1 MCASNHGTMPE
12 FDTLDDMN
20 AAIVQPGALA
30 DWLLAQGRHF
40 ITTAEAA
47 NVLGVVPAKVPASL
61 ERAREAGKMISVT
74 KGGWVPIPPGHRSA
88 GAPPAGHYI
97 DQLMNHL
104 GHDYYVAMLS
114 AAAMHGASHQSP
126 MVLQVVTPARL
137 RERRIGRS
145 RIQFLQRSDI
155 ESRPRERHTVPTGRI
170 TVSTPEVTVFDVVES
185 PQHAGGLSNVAT
197 IIGDLLNDDKLTTS
211 ALADVARHYPSPV
224 AQRVGYLIDLMAG
237 ETGASIDTDA
247 LRQHLAGSRYHEL
260 SPGHGDGRRDQRWHV
275 IINADIE
282 HEL

>member
-1 MCASNHGTMPE
+1 
-12 FDTLDDMN
+12 MN
-20 AAIVQPGALA
+20 TTAVQPGALA
-30 DWLLAQGRHF
+30 DWLLSQGRHF

-47 NVLGVVPAKVPASL
+47 TVLGVAPTRVPASL

-74 KGGWVPIPPGHRSA
+74 KGGWVPVPPGHRSA
-88 GAPPAGHYI
+88 GAPPASHYI
-97 DQLMNHL
+97 DQLMIHL

-114 AAAMHGASHQSP
+114 AAAIHGASHQSP
-126 MVLQVVTPARL
+126 MVFQVVTPARL

-170 TVSTPEVTVFDVVES
+170 TVSTAEVTVLDLVES

-197 IIGDLLNDDKLTTS
+197 IIGDLLDDKKLDPGGLVD
-211 ALADVARHYPSPV
+211 AARNYPSPV
-224 AQRVGYLIDLMAG
+224 AQRVGYLVDLMAD
-237 ETGASIDTDA
+237 ETGTSLNTDPLQQHVAS
-247 LRQHLAGSRYHEL
+247 SRYHEL
-260 SPGHGDGRRDQRWHV
+260 SPGHGDGERDQRWHV
-275 IINADIE
+275 IINSDIE